1 MINFLC
7 PSCKTHFKEVLEILD
22 TLNIPYLL
30 DHYLVRGLDYYSR
43 TVFEFFLDEKE
54 NEKSEPAGNLSPLND
69 FAVGGGGRY
78 DYLSKVLSNKDVPA
92 VGMQMGAERVIMALH
107 EKKLLKQRIKT
118 PKIFFIQIGALAK
131 RKSLLLTEMFRK
143 AGIPIAQ
150 SVTKDSFKSQ
160 LKIAGRLG
168 TPLILILGQKE
179 ALEETVIIRDLGL
192 GGQDIIPF
200 SETVEFV
207 KNKLKEKKHG

>member
-1 MINFLC
+1 
-7 PSCKTHFKEVLEILD
+7 
-22 TLNIPYLL
+22 
-30 DHYLVRGLDYYSR
+30 
-43 TVFEFFLDEKE
+43 
-54 NEKSEPAGNLSPLND
+54 
-69 FAVGGGGRY
+69 
-78 DYLSKVLSNKDVPA
+78 
-92 VGMQMGAERVIMALH
+92 MQMGAERVIMALH